1 MLAAFVR
8 PTRLE
13 LAAGSFLRSSD
24 PSSVGFFGDRS
35 GSLQPREALERAVL
49 RGLLKPPCVV
59 SFSGGRDSSLV
70 LAVAVHVARREGLPL
85 PIPFTREFP
94 MARGTDERVW
104 QELVVN
110 HLGLDDWERAC
121 THDELDLV
129 GSIAQSFLRA
139 HGSLLPAPLYVI
151 GETFKVAAGGSHM
164 GGEGGD
170 DVLGSRRATF
180 ARYALST
187 PRWAGRRREVR
198 VLLSQIG
205 PRRARRPLV
214 ERRCRAVPASAWLRP
229 EALSVAVRQLT
240 DDHLE
245 EPLDWRKSLAWY
257 LKRRSVIAYQANRK
271 ALALSLGVDHADP
284 LLDPGFVEA
293 FARAGGRFGF
303 SSRTQ
308 AMAFLAEDLLPRP
321 VIERTT
327 KAAFNAAYFT
337 SASRRFAERWSGEGV
352 DRDLVDVEALRAEWR
367 KETPAALSFGLLQ
380 AAWLADE
387 GA

>member
-1 MLAAFVR
+1 MPAAFVR
-8 PTRLE
+8 PTCLE
-13 LAAGSFLRSSD
+13 LAAGFFMGSSKT
-24 PSSVGFFGDRS
+24 SSVGFSGDQG
-35 GSLQPREALERAVL
+35 GSVSPRQALERAVL
-49 RGLLKPPCVV
+49 KVLRKPPCVV

-85 PIPFTREFP
+85 PVAFTREFP
-94 MARGTDERVW
+94 MADGSDEREW

-110 HLGLDDWERAC
+110 HLGLEDWQRAR

-129 GSIAQSFLRA
+129 GPIAQAFLQE

-151 GETFKVAAGGSHM
+151 GETFKVAKGGSHM

-170 DVLGSRRATF
+170 DILGSRRATF

-187 PRWAGRRREVR
+187 PRWVGRRREVR
-198 VLLSQIG
+198 AVLSQIG
-205 PRRARRPLV
+205 PRPARRPLV
-214 ERRCRAVPASAWLRP
+214 QRQCRALPASAWLRP
-229 EALSVAVRQLT
+229 DALSLAVRQLA

-245 EPLDWRKSLAWY
+245 EPLDWRKSLAWH
-257 LKRRSVIAYQANRK
+257 LNRRYVIAYQANRK
-271 ALALSLGVDHADP
+271 ALALSFGVDHTDP

-293 FARAGGRFGF
+293 FALAGGRLGF
-303 SSRTQ
+303 SSRTE

-337 SASRRFAERWSGEGV
+337 AESRGFAERWSGEGV
-352 DRDLVDVEALRAEWR
+352 DRDLVDTEALRAEWR

-380 AAWLADE
+380 AAWRAEE